1 MLSDI
6 RYAVRTLLKNPGFTA
21 VVVITLA
28 LGIGANS
35 AIFSVV
41 NAVLIR
47 PLPYHEPSRLVIIH
61 QTDLKKGWNW
71 VPPSPA
77 DFLDWREQSHVF
89 EEMAAFR
96 VWFHT
101 LVGSD
106 GAQQVLGVRT
116 SANFFHL
123 LGISA
128 ALGRTFL
135 PEEDQP
141 GHDQVVLLT
150 HGLWQRHFGSDSAV
164 IGKTLTID
172 DRPFTIIGILP
183 PEFRFIRFFRG
194 GEFEVW
200 MPLTLDRTQLSRTEH
215 SVNVYG
221 RLKREI
227 SLSQARAEMDTIN
240 RRLAQQYPETNRDM
254 GVKVLGLVE
263 ANAKALGPTFLL
275 LAAAVG
281 FVLLIACANVANL
294 LSARS
299 ARRQQEM
306 AIRLAVGASRFRL
319 VRQLLTESSL
329 LGLVGGTAGLAVAL
343 LGIKLFTVLSPANF
357 PRKDEISLD
366 LTVLGFTL
374 IVSLLTGLLFGL
386 VPALRASVT
395 NQYETL
401 KEMGKGSAGLV
412 RSHKLKSLTISE
424 IALALLLVIGAG
436 LMIAS
441 FRRLDEIDRGLSL
454 KNVLTMQIWLSKTAY
469 AKGYQVANFYERVLR
484 RVKALPDVESASA
497 ISFLPLSRWG
507 VNTTF
512 EIEGRPPTTA
522 TEAPFSAY
530 SVIDYDYFRAMR
542 IPLLKGRYFTA
553 QDGKG
558 FAEVVIVDET
568 LARRFWHDDN
578 PIGKRIR
585 LHPPDTNNPWG
596 AEIGDGW
603 RTIVG
608 VVGPVKEDGI
618 AEGIWPQ
625 LYLPYLQSSS
635 SLMSLVVRSSADLL
649 GLSTAVRREIEA
661 VDKNQAV
668 SYLRTME
675 QVASESLSRPRS
687 SAVLVGLFAALAM
700 ILAAVGIYGVVSYS
714 VAQRTHEI
722 GIRMALGA
730 QPANVL
736 RLVVGQGVKLML
748 TGLSIGVVAALG
760 LTRFMAGLLY
770 GVSSQEP
777 SIFLGAAG
785 LLAVVSL
792 FACYVPARRA
802 ARVDPVIALRCE

>member
-1 MLSDI
+1 
-6 RYAVRTLLKNPGFTA
+6 
-21 VVVITLA
+21 
-28 LGIGANS
+28 
-35 AIFSVV
+35 
-41 NAVLIR
+41 
-47 PLPYHEPSRLVIIH
+47 
-61 QTDLKKGWNW
+61 
-71 VPPSPA
+71 
-77 DFLDWREQSHVF
+77 
-89 EEMAAFR
+89 
-96 VWFHT
+96 
-101 LVGSD
+101 
-106 GAQQVLGVRT
+106 
-116 SANFFHL
+116 
-123 LGISA
+123 
-128 ALGRTFL
+128 
-135 PEEDQP
+135 
-141 GHDQVVLLT
+141 
-150 HGLWQRHFGSDSAV
+150 
-164 IGKTLTID
+164 
-172 DRPFTIIGILP
+172 
-183 PEFRFIRFFRG
+183 
-194 GEFEVW
+194 
-200 MPLTLDRTQLSRTEH
+200 
-215 SVNVYG
+215 
-221 RLKREI
+221 
-227 SLSQARAEMDTIN
+227 
-240 RRLAQQYPETNRDM
+240 
-254 GVKVLGLVE
+254 
-263 ANAKALGPTFLL
+263 
-275 LAAAVG
+275 
-281 FVLLIACANVANL
+281 
-294 LSARS
+294 
-299 ARRQQEM
+299 
-306 AIRLAVGASRFRL
+306 
-319 VRQLLTESSL
+319 
-329 LGLVGGTAGLAVAL
+329 
-343 LGIKLFTVLSPANF
+343 
-357 PRKDEISLD
+357 
-366 LTVLGFTL
+366 
-374 IVSLLTGLLFGL
+374 
-386 VPALRASVT
+386 
-395 NQYETL
+395 
-401 KEMGKGSAGLV
+401 
-412 RSHKLKSLTISE
+412 
-424 IALALLLVIGAG
+424 
-436 LMIAS
+436 
-441 FRRLDEIDRGLSL
+441 
-454 KNVLTMQIWLSKTAY
+454 
-469 AKGYQVANFYERVLR
+469 
-484 RVKALPDVESASA
+484 
-497 ISFLPLSRWG
+497 
-507 VNTTF
+507 
-512 EIEGRPPTTA
+512 
-522 TEAPFSAY
+522 
-530 SVIDYDYFRAMR
+530 MR

-596 AEIGDGW
+596 AEIGNSW